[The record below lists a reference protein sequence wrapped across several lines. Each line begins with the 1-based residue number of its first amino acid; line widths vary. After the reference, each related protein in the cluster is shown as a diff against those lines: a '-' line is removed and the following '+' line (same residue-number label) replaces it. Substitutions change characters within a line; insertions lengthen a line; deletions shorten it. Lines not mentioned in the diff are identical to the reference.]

1 MPQKRVSSDDVK
13 SAVRRHYAQA
23 VTTAGSCCGGSS
35 CGTAE
40 PGGSLAKLAGYTD
53 GDLQALPTVS
63 VESSLGCGNP
73 LAFSEVKAGQTV
85 LDIGSGAGIDC
96 LLAAERVGPEGKV
109 IGLDMTPE
117 MLAKAEEAAAR
128 AGADNV
134 EFRRG
139 EAEQMPL
146 EDVSVDWIVSN
157 CVINLSPEKPRV
169 FSEIARV
176 LRSGGE
182 IAISDIVLADDLP
195 DSVVEDVRYWTG
207 CVSGAIRESDYLA
220 GLRRAGLEQVRVT
233 NRFVYD
239 AATIDSLISGCVD
252 VPAEEA
258 TGLLAGKLAS
268 VLIRGKKN

>member
-1 MPQKRVSSDDVK
+1 MSSEEVK
-13 SAVRRHYAQA
+13 SAVRDHYAQA
-23 VTTAGSCCGGSS
+23 VTDTGSCCGGAS
-35 CGTAE
+35 CGTSE
-40 PGGSLAKLAGYTD
+40 PGGSLAKLAGYSED
-53 GDLQALPTVS
+53 DLQTLPTVS

-73 LAFSEVKAGQTV
+73 LAFSKVRAGQTV

-117 MLAKAEEAAAR
+117 MLAKAEEAAAQ
-128 AGADNV
+128 AGVDNV

-139 EAEQMPL
+139 EAEQMPV
-146 EDVSVDWIVSN
+146 EDSSVDWIVSN
-157 CVINLSPEKPRV
+157 CVINLSPEKLRV

-176 LRSGGE
+176 LRPGGQ

-220 GLRRAGLEQVRVT
+220 GLREAGLEQVRVT
-233 NRFVYD
+233 SRFVYD
-239 AATIDSLISGCVD
+239 AVTIDSLITGCVD
-252 VPAEEA
+252 VPAEDA
-258 TGLLAGKLAS
+258 TGQLAGKLAS
-268 VLIRGKKN
+268 VLIRGQKN